1 MLVGSVLLKDL
12 TVISMINDVKG
23 LLIFLADNTD
33 HEDYDQAVNVIAQL
47 LMGHKFGYDE
57 GIDYADISLFK
68 AEARNMYK
76 KKVVLKALKKGPT
89 KLEIVHGGKDKV
101 DQ

>member
-1 MLVGSVLLKDL
+1 MVIRMNNVKELL
-12 TVISMINDVKG
+12 T
-23 LLIFLADNTD
+23 FLAEHTD
-33 HEDYDQAVNVIAQL
+33 HKQYNQAVNVIAQL

-68 AEARNMYK
+68 AEARNLYK

-89 KLEIVHGGKDKV
+89 KLEILKGGKDDI
-101 DQ
+101 DQK

>member
-1 MLVGSVLLKDL
+1 MVIRMNNVKELL
-12 TVISMINDVKG
+12 T
-23 LLIFLADNTD
+23 FLAECTD
-33 HEDYDQAVNVIAQL
+33 HEQYDQAVNVIAQL

-68 AEARNMYK
+68 AEARNLYK

-89 KLEIVHGGKDKV
+89 KLEILKGGKDDI
-101 DQ
+101 DQK

>member
-1 MLVGSVLLKDL
+1 MVIRMNNVKELL
-12 TVISMINDVKG
+12 T
-23 LLIFLADNTD
+23 FLAECTD
-33 HEDYDQAVNVIAQL
+33 HEQYDQAVNVIAQL

-68 AEARNMYK
+68 AEARNLYK

-89 KLEIVHGGKDKV
+89 KLEIVKGGKDDI
-101 DQ
+101 DQK